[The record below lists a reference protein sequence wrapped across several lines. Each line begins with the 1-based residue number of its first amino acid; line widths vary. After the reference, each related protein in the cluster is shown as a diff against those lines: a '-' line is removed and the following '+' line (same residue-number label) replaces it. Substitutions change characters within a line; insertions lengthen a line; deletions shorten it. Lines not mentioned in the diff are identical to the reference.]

1 MQLKGKMKT
10 AVMTAL
16 RKLEFE
22 ERDIPVPGADEV
34 LVKIEYVGVCG
45 SDLHFF
51 EAGHI
56 GDCM

>member
-1 MQLKGKMKT
+1 MKGVMQLKGKMKT

-34 LVKIEYVGVCG
+34 LVKIECVGVCG
-45 SDLHFF
+45 SDLHF
-51 EAGHI
+51 
-56 GDCM
+56 